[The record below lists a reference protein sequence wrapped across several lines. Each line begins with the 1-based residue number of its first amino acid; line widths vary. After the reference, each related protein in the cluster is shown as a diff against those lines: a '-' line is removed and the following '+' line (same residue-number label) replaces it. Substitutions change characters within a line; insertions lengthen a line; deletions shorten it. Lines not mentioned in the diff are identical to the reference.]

1 LSFSSTDLADRF
13 TLAPNLA
20 PRQLKA
26 KLLCA
31 LSPLR
36 PQDYHGAVDEKKL
49 FWLIFIILSLIADF
63 VLPLLWGL
71 VATIP
76 ILFFSWWVVYRSGWI
91 T

>member
-1 LSFSSTDLADRF
+1 VLF
-13 TLAPNLA
+13 PP
-20 PRQLKA
+20 PR
-26 KLLCA
+26 C
-31 LSPLR
+31 
-36 PQDYHGAVDEKKL
+36 QDYHGAVDEKKL

-76 ILFFSWWVVYRSGWI
+76 ILFFSWWLVYRSGWI